1 MQDAP
6 LTQFCSFS
14 GKTLLH
20 QSMKNEWIFLKIGK
34 NFREKAAYVNLYSA
48 DAEKPRKFVKK
59 SLDMQKQLRY
69 NAIV

>member
-1 MQDAP
+1 MWRKTGEKDAVCIP
-6 LTQFCSFS
+6 GFDDS
-14 GKTLLH
+14 KH
-20 QSMKNEWIFLKIGK
+20 KIYWNLRK
-34 NFREKAAYVNLYSA
+34 DCREKVTYVNLYSE